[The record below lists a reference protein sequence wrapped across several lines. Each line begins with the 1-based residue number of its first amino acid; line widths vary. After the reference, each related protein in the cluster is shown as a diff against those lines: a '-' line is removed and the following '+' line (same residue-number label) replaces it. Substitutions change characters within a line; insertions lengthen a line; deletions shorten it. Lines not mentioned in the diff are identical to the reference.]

1 MKTKREFCKE
11 LTTFVR
17 KKYSQKEAMKFYIDI
32 IQDFEKIKKQKPV
45 KISLYLLLKS
55 CDIRDIYKTARIILK
70 VCKFMDINWETLLSE
85 SRKIELVNTRYIC
98 YYFITKMTKNSTKKI
113 GMIFNRDHA
122 TVLHGCKKIENFIDI
137 YHEWDD
143 KISKLNLIL

>member
-17 KKYSQKEAMKFYIDI
+17 KKYSQTEAMKFYIDV
-32 IQDFEKIKKQKPV
+32 IQDFEKIKNQKPV

-55 CDIRDIYKTARIILK
+55 CDIRDIYKTAKIILK
-70 VCKFMDINWETLLSE
+70 VCKSQDVKWENLLSK
-85 SRKIELVNTRYIC
+85 RQKIKLVNTRYIC
-98 YYFITKMTKNSTKKI
+98 YYFIMNKTKNNDRRVAA
-113 GMIFNRDHA
+113 IFDQNRC

-143 KISKLNLIL
+143 KISKLNLVL